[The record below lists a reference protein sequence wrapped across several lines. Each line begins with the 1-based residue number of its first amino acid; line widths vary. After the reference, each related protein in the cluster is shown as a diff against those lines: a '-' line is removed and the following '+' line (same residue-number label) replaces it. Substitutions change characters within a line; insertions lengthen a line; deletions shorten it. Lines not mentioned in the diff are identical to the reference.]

1 MRTIPISI
9 RAVAALSVLFLSACG
24 SAATDEPTTT
34 STASEPLPVVAV
46 TYSVLGS
53 IVSDLVGDVANVVV
67 VIPDGQD
74 PHDYQPSAKDVE
86 ALNGAALIVANG
98 LGLEEGLESVL
109 EGAERAGVTVFH
121 MADHVTVRDP
131 DSGEHE
137 HDHHEGD
144 DHSDDHG
151 GEGGGVAHEGGHHD
165 HDGDPHLWTSPAT
178 LLEALPA
185 LAAALE
191 TALGTPTALDEVTA
205 ALEAV
210 DAEVAAR
217 IGTLESCVLV
227 TGHDELGYFAD
238 RYGCEVVGTIIPSMS
253 TTAEASAK
261 QLAELKAEIAEHGAR
276 AIFTSLGT
284 PRDVAERIASET
296 GVKVVELAT
305 HMLGTNTS
313 YADYILEVTD
323 TIVAALS

>member
-74 PHDYQPSAKDVE
+74 PHDYQPSAKDV
-86 ALNGAALIVANG
+86 
-98 LGLEEGLESVL
+98 ESVL